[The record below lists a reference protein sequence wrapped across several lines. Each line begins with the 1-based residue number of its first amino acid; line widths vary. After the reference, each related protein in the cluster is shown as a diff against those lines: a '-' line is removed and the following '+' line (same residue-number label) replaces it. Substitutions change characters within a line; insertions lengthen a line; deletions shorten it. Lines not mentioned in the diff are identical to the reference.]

1 MPLFISQNQNVR
13 GIRWRGIAGTVVV
26 ELLVLVAVG
35 AAVVRYVEWSSDAA
49 LAEFMSATEPSASVA
64 SHSGER
70 SSRSMSVF
78 VKVCGCRPYE
88 GGAARTGAGVRKPS
102 QPNRSILHRSRR
114 FGRAAPLSLNC

>member
-1 MPLFISQNQNVR
+1 MRAPSMPLFISQNQNVR

-64 SHSGER
+64 NHSGEF
-70 SSRSMSVF
+70 STPVQAL
-78 VKVCGCRPYE
+78 KVRADCD
-88 GGAARTGAGVRKPS
+88 RK
-102 QPNRSILHRSRR
+102 
-114 FGRAAPLSLNC
+114 G